1 MDELLSPVTRGL
13 VDLLEGPLRDVHFPD
28 ADLDGLRRAIDEA
41 SKAREALVRAELAL
55 QSARQCLDEQNAI
68 IARRTD
74 RSLAYA
80 RIYAA
85 ERPEILLA
93 VESLA
98 ATPAPSRPR
107 GRPRKE
113 KKAFVAPEERQVE
126 IAVTKRRS
134 AQTELENAA
143 E

>member
-1 MDELLSPVTRGL
+1 MDDLLPPVTRGL
-13 VDLLEGPLRDVHFPD
+13 VELFEGPLRDVRFPD

-41 SKAREALVRAELAL
+41 AKAREALVNAELAL
-55 QSARQCLDEQNAI
+55 QSARQALDEQNEI

-98 ATPAPSRPR
+98 STPAPSRPR

-113 KKAFVAPEERQVE
+113 AKAFVGPEERQVE

-134 AQTELENAA
+134 AAALESAA